1 MGDTLAASMASLEA
15 TMASQKVVLEMLVK
29 RTETLSVDD
38 YSWKKENND
47 IKSEIISLKG
57 LLLSTSRFP
66 ENPPVS
72 FAIPDWQLKSGSGN
86 NETKEANNNEQK
98 TEIVTNGLEPIKSDI
113 RMIRKNPDAKESKP
127 EPEQQHHQQVLDP
140 DLVSQID

>member
-1 MGDTLAASMASLEA
+1 M
-15 TMASQKVVLEMLVK
+15 
-29 RTETLSVDD
+29 
-38 YSWKKENND
+38 
-47 IKSEIISLKG
+47 
-57 LLLSTSRFP
+57 
-66 ENPPVS
+66 
-72 FAIPDWQLKSGSGN
+72 KSGSGN

-127 EPEQQHHQQVLDP
+127 KPEQQHHQQVLDP

>member
-1 MGDTLAASMASLEA
+1 MTSLEA

-57 LLLSTSRFP
+57 LLLST
-66 ENPPVS
+66 
-72 FAIPDWQLKSGSGN
+72 
-86 NETKEANNNEQK
+86 
-98 TEIVTNGLEPIKSDI
+98 
-113 RMIRKNPDAKESKP
+113 
-127 EPEQQHHQQVLDP
+127 
-140 DLVSQID
+140 